1 MPSTATWTFLA
12 CFKFI
17 SNVLLSVLDNSMGMC
32 HPVKSLVLS
41 KYLLQ
46 NLLSKICTVFKFC
59 AKHAL
64 KIPKVLRTPKLRLMF
79 SLASPV
85 VELLEVL

>member
-1 MPSTATWTFLA
+1 
-12 CFKFI
+12 
-17 SNVLLSVLDNSMGMC
+17 MGMC
-32 HPVKSLVLS
+32 HPVKSLVLT

-46 NLLSKICTVFKFC
+46 NLLIKIVLYLNL

-85 VELLEVL
+85 VELL

>member
-1 MPSTATWTFLA
+1 VPSTATWTFLA

-32 HPVKSLVLS
+32 HPVKSLVLT
-41 KYLLQ
+41 KYQLQ
-46 NLLSKICTVFKFC
+46 KLLSKIVLYLNL
-59 AKHAL
+59 AKHVV
-64 KIPKVLRTPKLRLMF
+64 KIPIVLKTQKLRLF
-79 SLASPV
+79 FYLVYPV